1 ESDFFQRHRM
11 DNKRVSWTEYF
22 GKMGKEAQKSF
33 LQYGLGMMRETLMMQ
48 AVTHETSSESAE
60 KLVRIY
66 GEERTFVS
74 NFSKIMHW
82 EKVEQA
88 AQLLNEAYYHLER
101 NAN

>member
-1 ESDFFQRHRM
+1 
-11 DNKRVSWTEYF
+11 
-22 GKMGKEAQKSF
+22 
-33 LQYGLGMMRETLMMQ
+33 MMRESLMMQ

-101 NAN
+101 NANPKILFLDLSLKIAGLIK